1 MHQYENVPWLHGADG
16 VARAVSMSA
25 KSPVQIPAAAAAYPM
40 SANMPAQTIA

>member
-1 MHQYENVPWLHGADG
+1 MGMSPGST
-16 VARAVSMSA
+16 ARTASPARYPMSA